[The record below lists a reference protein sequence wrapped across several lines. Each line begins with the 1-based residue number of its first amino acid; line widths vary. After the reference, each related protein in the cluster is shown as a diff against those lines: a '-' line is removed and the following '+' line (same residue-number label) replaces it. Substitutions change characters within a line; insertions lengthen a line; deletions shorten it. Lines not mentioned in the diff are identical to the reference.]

1 MGLGATRLDAF
12 LLLYTATKFEHKM
25 YIFGALVINVS
36 TSVKLYPQYGDR
48 WGLLRELM
56 QRLTPMVGYLNSLSL
71 LLISCSM

>member
-12 LLLYTATKFEHKM
+12 LLLYIATKFEHKT
-25 YIFGALVINVS
+25 YIFGAHVINVP

-71 LLISCSM
+71 LLIPCSM